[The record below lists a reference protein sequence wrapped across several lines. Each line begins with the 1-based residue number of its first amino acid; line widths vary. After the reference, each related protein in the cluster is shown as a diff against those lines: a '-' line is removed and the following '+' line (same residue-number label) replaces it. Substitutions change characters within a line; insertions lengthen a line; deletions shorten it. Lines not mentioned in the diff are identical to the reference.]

1 MNKFQST
8 WPVLLIDTRSRNKS
22 LLKRTSFTTVI
33 RVSSKRRES
42 TASGSRCSVSM
53 HCTRRIPISYHRRP
67 EFTRGTFRADDS
79 FLIFPDIGYGIR
91 SVHHSAGIRTF
102 RPTLIY
108 FLCRRRRRTCLH
120 LMLPSSFFYLA
131 DQPTASLKY
140 GQIAR
145 RVILLPLVALISG
158 FPKRLVHGSST
169 GNSQRTWNSSTL
181 SH

>member
-1 MNKFQST
+1 M
-8 WPVLLIDTRSRNKS
+8 
-22 LLKRTSFTTVI
+22 
-33 RVSSKRRES
+33 RVSSRRRES
-42 TASGSRCSVSM
+42 AASGSRCSVSM
-53 HCTRRIPISYHRRP
+53 HCTRRIPISYHRHP
-67 EFTRGTFRADDS
+67 EFTRGTFRADS
-79 FLIFPDIGYGIR
+79 FLIFPDIGHGIR
-91 SVHHSAGIRTF
+91 SVHHSARIRTF
-102 RPTLIY
+102 GPPTLIY
-108 FLCRRRRRTCLH
+108 FLCRTCLH
-120 LMLPSSFFYLA
+120 LKLPSSFYLA